1 MEQQQNN
8 NQDTGSLG
16 WWFLGFFIPFV
27 GVILFIVYLG
37 SKPKTAKMAGWGA
50 LSSCVIV
57 PVVLFVSLFAGTYL
71 RQKYD
76 EKHSVNT
83 TISSTITSTN
93 EKINSSSE
101 KNYDGVDTTDLSE
114 AQVVDWITYVLDNW
128 ENKNGLD
135 WSYKITK
142 NDGMHDPSSIY
153 YRIQFNKD
161 NKELAIR
168 INPNGVMEFGTN
180 QANTAPTYEVLS
192 RSFKDL
198 NDIDNLTLDYVRSN
212 PYANTNANISDDASN
227 YNSLNIKQKIS
238 LMALLN
244 LSKTGFNFQN
254 IVSITYN
261 INELRDGTQEVII
274 RNYGLNAHTETFAYK
289 VDKTS
294 IRLATAGD
302 KVFTKND
309 LFKVYENNKSQY
321 EELATKVKHD
331 PSLKFSQNN

>member
-50 LSSCVIV
+50 LSSCVIA

-83 TISSTITSTN
+83 TISSTITSTD

-101 KNYDGVDTTDLSE
+101 KNYDEVDTTDLSE

-128 ENKNGLD
+128 ENKNGID

-142 NDGMHDPSSIY
+142 NEGVHDPSSIY

-180 QANTAPTYEVLS
+180 QANTTPTYEVLS

-212 PYANTNANISDDASN
+212 PYANTNI
-227 YNSLNIKQKIS
+227 NSSTMNTNSILNGDFSTLAGTWKNGKGSTLIID
-238 LMALLN
+238 
-244 LSKTGFNFQN
+244 
-254 IVSITYN
+254 I
-261 INELRDGTQEVII
+261 DGTVNNNLKINNDITQNFEVPTISV
-274 RNYGLNAHTETFAYK
+274 RPKSPA
-289 VDKTS
+289 
-294 IRLATAGD
+294 AGG
-302 KVFTKND
+302 FLIY
-309 LFKVYENNKSQY
+309 LFKAGELNPKGDTSNNSK
-321 EELATKVKHD
+321 D
-331 PSLKFSQNN
+331 RIIGSQNSVSYFPPEEYYYRQ

>member
-83 TISSTITSTN
+83 TISSTITSTD

-101 KNYDGVDTTDLSE
+101 KNYDEVDTTDLSE
-114 AQVVDWITYVLDNW
+114 AQVVDWITYVIDNW
-128 ENKNGLD
+128 KINNNISWDYSVIKNKGVQD
-135 WSYKITK
+135 TSA
-142 NDGMHDPSSIY
+142 IY
-153 YRIQFNKD
+153 YRILFKHN
-161 NKELAIR
+161 NEEISLR
-168 INPNGVMEFGTN
+168 INSDGIMEFATN

-198 NDIDNLTLDYVRSN
+198 NDINNLTLDYVRSN
-212 PYANTNANISDDASN
+212 PYANTNANISDDAYN

-238 LMALLN
+238 IMALLYN
-244 LSKTGFNFQN
+244 KLNFQDF
-254 IVSITYN
+254 VSISYN
-261 INELRDGTQEVII
+261 INELRDGTQEVVI
-274 RNYGLNAHTETFAYK
+274 RIYALNGYTETYVSK

-294 IRLATAGD
+294 IRPVSFPSNQ
-302 KVFTKND
+302 VFPKNE

-321 EELATKVKHD
+321 DELASKVKHD

>member
-1 MEQQQNN
+1 MEQQNNN

-16 WWFLGFFIPFV
+16 WWFLGFFLPII

-50 LSSCVIV
+50 LSSCIIV
-57 PVVLFVSLFAGTYL
+57 PIVLFASIFAGTYL

-76 EKHSVNT
+76 EKHSINT
-83 TISSTITSTN
+83 TISSTVTSTIG
-93 EKINSSSE
+93 KISSSSE
-101 KNYDGVDTTDLSE
+101 KNYDEIDTTDLSE
-114 AQVVDWITYVLDNW
+114 AQVVDWITYVIDNW
-128 ENKNGLD
+128 KINNNISWNYSVIKNQGIQD
-135 WSYKITK
+135 TSA
-142 NDGMHDPSSIY
+142 IY
-153 YRIQFNKD
+153 YRILFKHN
-161 NKELAIR
+161 NEEISLR
-168 INPNGVMEFGTN
+168 INSDGIMEFATN
-180 QANTAPTYEVLS
+180 QVNTAPTYEVLS

-198 NDIDNLTLDYVRSN
+198 NDINNLTLNYIRSN
-212 PYANTNANISDDASN
+212 PYTNANISDNTSN

-254 IVSITYN
+254 IISITYN

-294 IRLATAGD
+294 IRLATAD
-302 KVFTKND
+302 NKIFTKND

-321 EELATKVKHD
+321 DELATQVKHD